1 MSTIRVEKKNGEIK
15 VIAGESEITSL
26 SLFGETPKDATGG
39 RVQSHQIIVESGA
52 KEIIAKI

>member
-1 MSTIRVEKKNGEIK
+1 VEKKNGEIK
-15 VIAGESEITSL
+15 VIANESEITSL